1 MNNDLIYYLT
11 NNSGSLSVQEI
22 LMNFLAALVIGFVIY
37 ISYRI
42 SHTDTVYSA
51 KFNAS
56 LWMLTVV
63 TTLVMC
69 VIGNNI
75 ALSLGM
81 VGALSIVRFR
91 TAIKD
96 PRDTAYIFWT
106 IAVGVCCGI
115 SDFMIAG
122 VGSVTIFCLML
133 IIGNLRTNDRYLI
146 IIRGL
151 KKSCGRYLGKKRSF
165 G

>member
-91 TAIKD
+91 TAIN
-96 PRDTAYIFWT
+96 PAACLFRLCVRRLQAWSIPYINGRLVR
-106 IAVGVCCGI
+106 AVCCPDK
-115 SDFMIAG
+115 SE
-122 VGSVTIFCLML
+122 
-133 IIGNLRTNDRYLI
+133 
-146 IIRGL
+146 GL
-151 KKSCGRYLGKKRSF
+151 F
-165 G
+165 Q